1 MKDRF
6 LNILIIS
13 FVVLILLQLFAP
25 KQEKLVPPSDPY
37 FSVSQKSVVVPN
49 YPTLSLVNPTTQ
61 DVQIATCDNITVAK
75 NLQKISLTEK
85 FPKFCQNITISSG
98 QTVGINIHELSELF
112 TESTNIIF
120 ELNSQGKTSSQV
132 ITVEERGFFRTLLAT
147 LFYAPILNIFIGLLA
162 NIPGHS
168 LGLAIIAITILV
180 RLILLVPQHQMMVSA
195 RKMQEIQPKIKALQ
209 ERYKWGDQA
218 KLWMELMELYK
229 SEKVNPLGSC
239 LPLLIQTPIL
249 IVLYW
254 VLISIQDH
262 SNFYYF
268 YAFFKSF
275 DITVINPFF
284 IGVNLLELGGI
295 FGIILSLVVGIAQYI
310 QIWLS
315 QRGKPDTPK
324 VEQDPNSFMPD
335 PDLMNKFM
343 LYGLPIMITI
353 STFFFPHGVGLY
365 WLIGTLFMIVQQ
377 QIANQIVARDK
388 EKGVLIMSD
397 VSHGALKKST
407 KKTKKVIEG

>member
-209 ERYKWGDQA
+209 ERYK
-218 KLWMELMELYK
+218 
-229 SEKVNPLGSC
+229 
-239 LPLLIQTPIL
+239 
-249 IVLYW
+249 
-254 VLISIQDH
+254 
-262 SNFYYF
+262 
-268 YAFFKSF
+268 
-275 DITVINPFF
+275 
-284 IGVNLLELGGI
+284 
-295 FGIILSLVVGIAQYI
+295 
-310 QIWLS
+310 
-315 QRGKPDTPK
+315 
-324 VEQDPNSFMPD
+324 
-335 PDLMNKFM
+335 
-343 LYGLPIMITI
+343 
-353 STFFFPHGVGLY
+353 
-365 WLIGTLFMIVQQ
+365 
-377 QIANQIVARDK
+377 
-388 EKGVLIMSD
+388 
-397 VSHGALKKST
+397 
-407 KKTKKVIEG
+407 